1 MHDQVVEEDG
11 EEGGEDVDEADVEDD
26 GGAREGGVEEVDGED
41 EAVEGEFESQ
51 PNLTSPVEGE
61 EEAGATEEQGG
72 EDQVVAIVR
81 WVDVVNLD
89 VKTNICLFLMNMTL
103 MTLTMMAISMMTMTM
118 TMMTMM
124 TMTTLKLMMYLAVT
138 AFLGTFNS
146 PCCNGSL

>member
-26 GGAREGGVEEVDGED
+26 GGAWEGGVEEVDGED
-41 EAVEGEFESQ
+41 EAVEGELESQ

-89 VKTNICLFLMNMTL
+89 FKINICFFLMT
-103 MTLTMMAISMMTMTM
+103 MTLTMMTMTM

-124 TMTTLKLMMYLAVT
+124 TMTTL
-138 AFLGTFNS
+138 
-146 PCCNGSL
+146 

>member
-41 EAVEGEFESQ
+41 ETVEGELESQ

-118 TMMTMM
+118 TMMTM
-124 TMTTLKLMMYLAVT
+124 TTL
-138 AFLGTFNS
+138 
-146 PCCNGSL
+146 